1 VVTSARLDVPSADAK
16 ARTMAILGLEGGLPV
31 PAPSPRSLGRWLGVG
46 IVGLVLLGGG
56 VTLFSRSPRT
66 VASEAAPTTSVVA
79 PVAVAPAAPVEVPNP
94 SQPAA
99 EPVPATEG
107 ATPIV
112 SERRRE
118 GADDLGP
125 QLALID
131 GARALLAQ
139 GNAKDALTRLK
150 EYEARY
156 PGGALGPEATALRV
170 EALLKS
176 GDRTK
181 GQALGEKLIAQH
193 PNGPYTARIR
203 SLLARTP

>member
-1 VVTSARLDVPSADAK
+1 VTSALLDVPSADAK
-16 ARTMAILGLEGGLPV
+16 SRTMAVLGLEGGV
-31 PAPSPRSLGRWLGVG
+31 PLRSPSPRSLGRWLGVG
-46 IVGLVLLGGG
+46 IAGLALLGGG
-56 VTLFSRSPRT
+56 VTILSRPTRSI
-66 VASEAAPTTSVVA
+66 ASETAPTTLS
-79 PVAVAPAAPVEVPNP
+79 PVAAAPATTVVEAPTP
-94 SQPAA
+94 SQPLA
-99 EPVPATEG
+99 EPVTGNEG

-112 SERRRE
+112 PEKRRE
-118 GADDLGP
+118 AADDLGP

-150 EYEARY
+150 EYDSRY
-156 PGGALGPEATALRV
+156 PGGALGPEAIALRV

-176 GDRTK
+176 GDRAK
-181 GQALGEKLIAQH
+181 GQALGEKFVSQH